1 MNIEELKAIPIAK
14 VLASFNISPSR
25 ATGNDLWYFA
35 WTREEKTAS
44 VSVNTKLNR
53 FYDHGTK
60 HHGSVI
66 DVVTELKGFRVKEAL
81 EYLASFEFRQVN
93 FEMPIKDKCQIENI
107 ISDKLKIVR
116 VEEINHPALLSFSK
130 SRGINELI
138 LRSFCYEVH
147 YEVNSKIY
155 FAIGFKNDMGGFE
168 LRNKLFKNGSSPK
181 TITTIKNDS
190 SDLIVFEGFFDFLS
204 YLTLKPKCE
213 SKYDFIIL
221 NSVANVEL
229 LTTEVLKSYS
239 MIFLFL
245 DNDNAGQKTA
255 KILGEKSENIY
266 DFSSKY
272 KDFNDLNDYLL
283 FKMKINSNNY
293 PNNEE

>member
-35 WTREEKTAS
+35 WTRKEKTAS

-60 HHGSVI
+60 QHGSVI
-66 DVVTELKGFRVKEAL
+66 DVLVQLKGFRVKEAL
-81 EYLASFEFRQVN
+81 EYLASFELGAIEFK
-93 FEMPIKDKCQIENI
+93 MPIKDKNQIENV

-116 VEEINHPALLSFSK
+116 VEEVNHPALLSFSK
-130 SRGINELI
+130 SRGINQSI
-138 LRSFCYEVH
+138 LRSFCQEVH
-147 YEVNSKIY
+147 YQVNSKIY
-155 FAIGFKNDMGGFE
+155 FAIGFKNDKGGYE

-204 YLTLKPKCE
+204 YLTLKPECKN
-213 SKYDFIIL
+213 KYDFIIL

-229 LTTEVLKSYS
+229 LSSVVLSSYS

-245 DNDNAGQKTA
+245 DNDNAGKKA
-255 KILGEKSENIY
+255 RKYLSENRNNVF
-266 DFSSKY
+266 DFSNKY
-272 KDFNDLNDYLL
+272 CQCKDLNEFLL
-283 FKMKINSNNY
+283 LMH
-293 PNNEE
+293 

>member
-66 DVVTELKGFRVKEAL
+66 DVITELKGFRVKEAL
-81 EYLASFEFRQVN
+81 EYLASFEFGQVD
-93 FEMPIKDKCQIENI
+93 FKMPIKDKCQIENV
-107 ISDKLKIVR
+107 ISDKLQICR
-116 VEEINHPALLSFSK
+116 VEGINHPALLSFSK
-130 SRGINELI
+130 SRGINQSV
-138 LRSFCYEVH
+138 LRSFCLEVH
-147 YEVNSKIY
+147 YEVSAKMY
-155 FAIGFKNDMGGFE
+155 FAIGFKNDKGGFE
-168 LRNKLFKNGSSPK
+168 LRNKLFKNCSSPK
-181 TITTIKNDS
+181 TITTIKNGS

-204 YLTLKPKCE
+204 YLTLKPQCE
-213 SKYDFIIL
+213 TKYDFIIL
-221 NSVANVEL
+221 NSVSNVDLVSSEIL
-229 LTTEVLKSYS
+229 NSYR

-245 DNDNAGQKTA
+245 DNDNAGRNTVE
-255 KILGEKSENIY
+255 ILKEKSENIY
-266 DFSSKY
+266 DFSNKY

-283 FKMKINSNNY
+283 FKMKINANKNS
-293 PNNEE
+293 NNEE